1 MEKFEPTV
9 VAFCCHFCA
18 YTAAD
23 LAGTMRLQYPPNIR
37 IVRLPCTG
45 KVDVRFLLEAF
56 EKGADGVYV
65 AGCLEGDCHFL
76 TGNFRA
82 KKRVAYAK
90 RLLDEIG
97 FGGERL
103 EMYNMSAAMG
113 PRFAEVAREMTEKI
127 RRLGPSPIK
136 KYAKNPGQRVEKK
149 EQTLEKM
156 EASPADQGKSLVGK
170 EP

>member
-1 MEKFEPTV
+1 MDKFEPTI

-23 LAGTMRLQYPPNIR
+23 LAGTMRLQYPPNVR
-37 IVRLPCTG
+37 IIRLPCTG

-127 RRLGPSPIK
+127 RKLGPSPIK
-136 KYAKNPGQRVEKK
+136 KSAKGMEHGAEGK
-149 EQTLEKM
+149 EQSKKPKPG
-156 EASPADQGKSLVGK
+156 SQDKSIGAK
-170 EP
+170 GA

>member
-1 MEKFEPTV
+1 MANFEPMI

-23 LAGTMRLQYPPNIR
+23 LAGTMRLQYPPNVR

-45 KVDVRFLLEAF
+45 KVDIRFLLEAF

-65 AGCLEGDCHFL
+65 AGCMEGDCHFL
-76 TGNFRA
+76 TGNLRA

-103 EMYNMSAAMG
+103 EMYNMSAAQG

-127 RRLGPSPIK
+127 RKLGPSPIK
-136 KYAKNPGQRVEKK
+136 KYARGREHG
-149 EQTLEKM
+149 
-156 EASPADQGKSLVGK
+156 AGGK
-170 EP
+170 EDSAEAGGAGERQGE

>member
-1 MEKFEPTV
+1 MERFEPTI

-23 LAGTMRLQYPPNIR
+23 LAGTMRLQYPTNIR
-37 IVRLPCTG
+37 IVRIPCTG

-76 TGNFRA
+76 TGNLRA
-82 KKRVAYAK
+82 KKRVAWAK
-90 RLLDEIG
+90 RILEDAGIG
-97 FGGERL
+97 GDRL

-127 RRLGPSPIK
+127 RKLGPSPIK
-136 KYAKNPGQRVEKK
+136 KN
-149 EQTLEKM
+149 
-156 EASPADQGKSLVGK
+156 GKSMADSAERK
-170 EP
+170 EEQAAEHIAKKV

>member
-1 MEKFEPTV
+1 MDKFEPTI

-23 LAGTMRLQYPPNIR
+23 LAGTMRLQYPPNVR

-97 FGGERL
+97 IRGGAPGDVQHVRGH
-103 EMYNMSAAMG
+103 G
-113 PRFAEVAREMTEKI
+113 PAFCRGRPGDD
-127 RRLGPSPIK
+127 R
-136 KYAKNPGQRVEKK
+136 KNP
-149 EQTLEKM
+149 QTGTQ
-156 EASPADQGKSLVGK
+156 PH
-170 EP
+170 